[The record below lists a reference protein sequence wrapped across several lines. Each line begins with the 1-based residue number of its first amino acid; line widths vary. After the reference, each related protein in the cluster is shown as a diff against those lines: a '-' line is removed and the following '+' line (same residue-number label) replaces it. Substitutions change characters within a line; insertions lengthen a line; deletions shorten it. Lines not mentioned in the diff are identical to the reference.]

1 MMYQGVLGTFF
12 FTVTDAEVAT
22 FRDLKQQREIQFA
35 EHKCVSGLP
44 KVQHTGRN
52 LDTLS
57 LTIQLFPLTPLA
69 LTVDMRID
77 ALRELAVL
85 GEEVPLV
92 LGLTYYGLYVLKSV
106 EVQHRIFHNGVTMER
121 RNSPEPHG
129 VQLMELTVDMSVPA
143 SVEIGATSL
152 RGLAQEIRT
161 ALATR
166 KGSVPLDRDFGLSWE
181 LIDLPLPEVKASCS
195 SRRLGR
201 GLERMRPAHQVRAV
215 TFDGYVRRG

>member
-22 FRDLKQQREIQFA
+22 FRDLK
-35 EHKCVSGLP
+35 HKCVSGLP

-57 LTIQLFPLTPLA
+57 LTVQLFPLTPLA

-106 EVQHRIFHNGVTMER
+106 EVQHRIFHNGVTMSAEIAL
-121 RNSPEPHG
+121 N
-129 VQLMELTVDMSVPA
+129 LT
-143 SVEIGATSL
+143 E
-152 RGLAQEIRT
+152 
-161 ALATR
+161 
-166 KGSVPLDRDFGLSWE
+166 
-181 LIDLPLPEVKASCS
+181 
-195 SRRLGR
+195 
-201 GLERMRPAHQVRAV
+201 
-215 TFDGYVRRG
+215 YN